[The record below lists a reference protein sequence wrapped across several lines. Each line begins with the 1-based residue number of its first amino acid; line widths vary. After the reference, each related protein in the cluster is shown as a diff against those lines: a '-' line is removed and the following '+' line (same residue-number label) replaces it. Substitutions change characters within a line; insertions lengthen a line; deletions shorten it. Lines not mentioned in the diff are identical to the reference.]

1 MSKTKKPGD
10 QGHEPEAGAVPDP
23 FMLPSS
29 RGRPETAVRGRG
41 EPGHPLGSEHRTRPT
56 DLAPL
61 PNARRQSWTVC
72 QAPQQ
77 GGEPE

>member
-29 RGRPETAVRGRG
+29 RGRPTAAVSGKR
-41 EPGHPLGSEHRTRPT
+41 
-56 DLAPL
+56 
-61 PNARRQSWTVC
+61 
-72 QAPQQ
+72 
-77 GGEPE
+77 